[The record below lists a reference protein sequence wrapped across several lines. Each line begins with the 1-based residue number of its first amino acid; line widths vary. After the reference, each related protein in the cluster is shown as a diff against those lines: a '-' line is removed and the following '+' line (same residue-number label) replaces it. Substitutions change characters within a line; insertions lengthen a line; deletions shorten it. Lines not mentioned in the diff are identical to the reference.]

1 MIRFMNKKIGQYFVF
16 ARKVMLIALLG
27 FSNIAISQV
36 GPQPSSFGVWDRGE
50 AMDIKQYPF
59 LKGTSCDFPWN
70 EVEKTPE
77 VYDWSILDKA
87 VERAYKEKISLYIS
101 FEAGPK
107 TPEWVYEKGV
117 PKVITNATNNPGAFD
132 HYPYYLSPDYIKYYH
147 RFLTEVAKHIS
158 SFSKEKIR
166 AISFIQVKTG
176 CTGDE
181 CAYKGEPIDKNYSL
195 PVKSP
200 QWREF
205 RLETFA
211 LHDKLFGKKSGM
223 NISMLLN
230 NLEPQTEDG
239 KNDFVQEWDWAIK
252 NLNDGFGIKNGALS
266 RGHHL
271 SGEIDAVNTFLPYLV
286 DPKGVTLFRRSEMDQ
301 TWTRPWYQKNV
312 QLNFYWGAI
321 NALNSGQSVWDV
333 TSGAL
338 KASKEQG
345 FDYSFYFFN
354 KYAGQIHPET
364 ATNAFCALHKG
375 LNAAD
380 TKAYPEDKY
389 GTASRGNI
397 ERMEKI
403 TSEYAKYGAAN
414 EDKSALT
421 MGQVKQR
428 GNQNG
433 FNDVGWKIWPDNYTR
448 LLYQIDADET
458 SIPLWRVNGALTST
472 SSIYDRF
479 ARGFEHVSGK
489 DAMYFKL
496 HEGFS
501 QDAKPKVMSIT
512 IVWYDKEAGSSWK
525 LDYDGGGKKMKTAM
539 NVSGKGD
546 KKWHHE
552 VVTIK
557 DAVFRYGG
565 IKGSDLAI
573 VNTDD
578 KDDIFS
584 LIEVHKGEQEI
595 PALRPQ
601 AENHAFAGHNK
612 GTKYGKGEDA
622 VEGDKMKKDKKDKK
636 DKKGKKDKAVDT
648 EN

>member
-1 MIRFMNKKIGQYFVF
+1 MNIKGKNFGFF
-16 ARKVMLIALLG
+16 ARKVILIALIA
-27 FSNIAISQV
+27 FSNIVISQV

-87 VERAYKEKISLYIS
+87 IERAYKEKISLYIS

-117 PKVITNATNNPGAFD
+117 PKVITNASNNPGAFD
-132 HYPYYLSPDYIKYYH
+132 HYPYYLSPEYKKYYH
-147 RFLTEVAKHIS
+147 RFLSEVAKHIS

-181 CAYKGEPIDKNYSL
+181 CAYKGESIDKNYSL
-195 PVKSP
+195 PVKS
-200 QWREF
+200 QKWREF

-211 LHDKLFGKKSGM
+211 LHDKLFGKQSGL

-230 NLEPQTEDG
+230 NLEPQSEDG
-239 KNDFVQEWDWAIK
+239 KSDFVQEWDWAIK
-252 NLNDGFGIKNGALS
+252 NLKDGFGIKNGALS

-286 DPKGVTLFRRSEMDQ
+286 APKGITLFRRSEMDQ
-301 TWTRPWYQKNV
+301 TWTRPWYQLNV

-321 NALNSGQSVWDV
+321 NALNAGQSVWDV

-338 KASKEQG
+338 KVSKQQG

-389 GTASRGNI
+389 GTAYHGNI
-397 ERMEKI
+397 ARMEKI
-403 TSEYAKYGAAN
+403 TAEYAKYGAAN
-414 EDKSALT
+414 DDKSALT

-433 FNDVGWKIWPDNYTR
+433 FNDASWEIWSDNYAR
-448 LLYQIDADET
+448 LLYQIDADKT
-458 SIPLWRVNGALTST
+458 SIPLWRVNGPLTST

-501 QDAKPKVMSIT
+501 QAAKPKVMTIN
-512 IVWYDKEAGSSWK
+512 IVWFDGEVGSKWK
-525 LDYDGGGKKMKTAM
+525 LDYDGGAKAMKTAV
-539 NVSGKGD
+539 NITGKGD

-552 VVTIK
+552 TITIK

-565 IKGSDLAI
+565 INGSDLALI
-573 VNTDD
+573 NTDE

-584 LIEVHKGEQEI
+584 IIEVKRGEKDM
-595 PALRPQ
+595 PALLPQ
-601 AENHAFAGHNK
+601 AENRAFPGHNK
-612 GTKYGKGEDA
+612 GTKYGKGENA
-622 VEGDKMKKDKKDKK
+622 VDGDKQKKDKKDKK
-636 DKKGKKDKAVDT
+636 VKKG
-648 EN
+648 

>member
-1 MIRFMNKKIGQYFVF
+1 MNIEGKNFIFFG
-16 ARKVMLIALLG
+16 RKVMLIALIA
-27 FSNIAISQV
+27 FSNIVISQV

-70 EVEKTPE
+70 EVEKKPE

-87 VERAYKEKISLYIS
+87 IERAYKEKISLYIS

-107 TPEWVYEKGV
+107 TPEWVYGKGV
-117 PKVITNATNNPGAFD
+117 PKVITNASNNPGAFD
-132 HYPYYLSPDYIKYYH
+132 HYPYYLSPEYKKYYH
-147 RFLTEVAKHIS
+147 RFLSEVAKHIS
-158 SFSKEKIR
+158 SFSKEKIS

-181 CAYKGEPIDKNYSL
+181 CAYKGEPVDKNYSL
-195 PVKSP
+195 PVKS
-200 QWREF
+200 QKWREF

-211 LHDKLFGKKSGM
+211 LHDKLFGKQSGL

-230 NLEPQTEDG
+230 NLEPQSEDG
-239 KNDFVQEWDWAIK
+239 KSDFVQEWDWAMK
-252 NLNDGFGIKNGALS
+252 NLKDGFGIKNGALS

-286 DPKGVTLFRRSEMDQ
+286 DPKGITLFRRSEMDQ
-301 TWTRPWYQKNV
+301 TWTRPWYQLNV

-321 NALNSGQSVWDV
+321 NALNAGQSVWDV

-338 KASKEQG
+338 KVSKEQG

-389 GTASRGNI
+389 GTAYHGNI
-397 ERMEKI
+397 ARMEKI
-403 TSEYAKYGAAN
+403 TAEYAKYGAAN
-414 EDKSALT
+414 DDKSALT

-433 FNDVGWKIWPDNYTR
+433 FNDVGWKIWPDNYAR
-448 LLYQIDADET
+448 LLYQIDADKT
-458 SIPLWRVNGALTST
+458 SIPLWRVNGPLTST

-501 QDAKPKVMSIT
+501 QDAKPKVMSINV
-512 IVWYDKEAGSSWK
+512 VWFDAVKGSKWK
-525 LDYDGGGKKMKTAM
+525 LDYDAGSKTMKTAV
-539 NVSGKGD
+539 NIIGKGD

-552 VVTIK
+552 TITIK

-565 IKGSDLAI
+565 INGSDLALI
-573 VNTDD
+573 NTDD

-584 LIEVHKGEQEI
+584 IIEVKRGEQDV
-595 PALRPQ
+595 PALLPQ
-601 AENHAFAGHNK
+601 AENHAFSGHNK
-612 GTKYGKGEDA
+612 GTKYGKGENNI
-622 VEGDKMKKDKKDKK
+622 EGDKQKKEKKDKKVKK
-636 DKKGKKDKAVDT
+636 DKKG
-648 EN
+648 

>member
-1 MIRFMNKKIGQYFVF
+1 MDIKGRNFVFF
-16 ARKVMLIALLG
+16 ARKVILIALIA

-87 VERAYKEKISLYIS
+87 IERAYKEKISLYIS

-117 PKVITNATNNPGAFD
+117 PKVITNASNNPGAFD
-132 HYPYYLSPDYIKYYH
+132 HYPYYLSPDYKKYYH
-147 RFLTEVAKHIS
+147 RFLSEVAKHIS

-181 CAYKGEPIDKNYSL
+181 CAYKGESIDKNYSL
-195 PVKSP
+195 PVKSAE
-200 QWREF
+200 WRGF
-205 RLETFA
+205 RLEIFA
-211 LHDKLFGKKSGM
+211 LHDKLFGKKSGL

-230 NLEPQTEDG
+230 NLEPQSEDG
-239 KNDFVQEWDWAIK
+239 KSDFVQEWDWAIK
-252 NLNDGFGIKNGALS
+252 NLKDGFGIKNGALS

-286 DPKGVTLFRRSEMDQ
+286 DPKGITLFRRSEMDQ
-301 TWTRPWYQKNV
+301 TWTRPWYQINV

-321 NALNSGQSVWDV
+321 NALNAGQSVWDV

-338 KASKEQG
+338 KVSKEQG

-389 GTASRGNI
+389 GAASHGNI

-403 TSEYAKYGAAN
+403 TAEYAKYGAAN
-414 EDKSALT
+414 DDKSALT

-433 FNDVGWKIWPDNYTR
+433 FNDAGWKIWPDNYSR
-448 LLYQIDADET
+448 LLYQIDADKT
-458 SIPLWRVNGALTST
+458 SIPLWRVNGPLTST

-489 DAMYFKL
+489 DALYFKL

-501 QDAKPKVMSIT
+501 QDAKPKVMTIN
-512 IVWYDKEAGSSWK
+512 IVWFDGEVGSKWK
-525 LDYDGGGKKMKTAM
+525 LDYDGGAKAMKTAV
-539 NVSGKGD
+539 NITGKGD

-552 VVTIK
+552 TITIK

-565 IKGSDLAI
+565 INGSDLALI
-573 VNTDD
+573 NIDD

-584 LIEVHKGEQEI
+584 IIEVKRGEKDV
-595 PALRPQ
+595 PALLPQ
-601 AENHAFAGHNK
+601 AENRAFPGHNK
-612 GTKYGKGEDA
+612 GTKYGKGENT
-622 VEGDKMKKDKKDKK
+622 VEGDKHKKDKKDKK
-636 DKKGKKDKAVDT
+636 VKKDKKG
-648 EN
+648 

>member
-1 MIRFMNKKIGQYFVF
+1 MNIKGKNFGFF
-16 ARKVMLIALLG
+16 ARKVILIALIA
-27 FSNIAISQV
+27 FSEIAISQV

-87 VERAYKEKISLYIS
+87 IERAYKEKISLYIS

-117 PKVITNATNNPGAFD
+117 PKVITNASNNPGAFD
-132 HYPYYLSPDYIKYYH
+132 HYPYYLSPEYKKYYH
-147 RFLTEVAKHIS
+147 RFLSEVAKHIS

-181 CAYKGEPIDKNYSL
+181 CAYKGESIDKNYSL
-195 PVKSP
+195 PVKS
-200 QWREF
+200 QKWREF

-211 LHDKLFGKKSGM
+211 LHDKLFGKQSGL

-230 NLEPQTEDG
+230 NLEPQSEDG
-239 KNDFVQEWDWAIK
+239 KSDFVQEWDWAIK
-252 NLNDGFGIKNGALS
+252 NLKDGFGIKNGALS

-286 DPKGVTLFRRSEMDQ
+286 APKGITLFRRSEMDQ
-301 TWTRPWYQKNV
+301 TWTRPWYQLNV

-321 NALNSGQSVWDV
+321 NALNAGQSVWDV

-338 KASKEQG
+338 KVSKQQG

-389 GTASRGNI
+389 GTAYHGNI
-397 ERMEKI
+397 ARMEKI
-403 TSEYAKYGAAN
+403 TAEYAKYGAAN
-414 EDKSALT
+414 DDKSALT

-433 FNDVGWKIWPDNYTR
+433 FNDVGWKIWPDNYAR
-448 LLYQIDADET
+448 LLYQIDADKT
-458 SIPLWRVNGALTST
+458 SIPLWRVNGPLTST

-501 QDAKPKVMSIT
+501 QAAKPKVMTIN
-512 IVWYDKEAGSSWK
+512 IVWFDGEVGSKWK
-525 LDYDGGGKKMKTAM
+525 LDYDGGAKAMKTAV
-539 NVSGKGD
+539 NITGKGD

-552 VVTIK
+552 TITIK

-565 IKGSDLAI
+565 INGSDLALI
-573 VNTDD
+573 NTDE

-584 LIEVHKGEQEI
+584 IIEVKRGEKDM
-595 PALRPQ
+595 PALLPQ
-601 AENHAFAGHNK
+601 AENRAFPGHNK
-612 GTKYGKGEDA
+612 GTKYGKGENTVD
-622 VEGDKMKKDKKDKK
+622 GDKQKKDKKDKK
-636 DKKGKKDKAVDT
+636 VKKDKKG
-648 EN
+648 

>member
-1 MIRFMNKKIGQYFVF
+1 MNRIMNIKGRNYVLF
-16 ARKVMLIALLG
+16 ARKVILIALIA

-50 AMDIKQYPF
+50 AMDIKLYPF

-87 VERAYKEKISLYIS
+87 IERAYKEKISLYIS
-101 FEAGPK
+101 FAAGPK
-107 TPEWVYEKGV
+107 TPDWVYEKGV
-117 PKVITNATNNPGAFD
+117 PKVITNASKNPGAFD
-132 HYPYYLSPDYIKYYH
+132 YYPYYISPEYKKYYH

-195 PVKSP
+195 PVKSEK
-200 QWREF
+200 WREF

-211 LHDKLFGKKSGM
+211 LHDNLFGKKSGL

-230 NLEPQTEDG
+230 NLEPQSEDG
-239 KNDFVQEWDWAIK
+239 KSDFVQEWDWAIK
-252 NLNDGFGIKNGALS
+252 NLKDGFGIKNGALS

-301 TWTRPWYQKNV
+301 TWTRPWYQINV

-321 NALNSGQSVWDV
+321 NALNAGQSVWDV

-338 KASKEQG
+338 KVSKEQG

-389 GTASRGNI
+389 GTASHGNI

-403 TSEYAKYGAAN
+403 TAEYAKYGAVN
-414 EDKSALT
+414 DDKSALN

-433 FNDVGWKIWPDNYTR
+433 FNDACWKIWPDNYSR
-448 LLYQIDADET
+448 LLYQIDADKT
-458 SIPLWRVNGALTST
+458 SIPLWRVNGPLTST

-501 QDAKPKVMSIT
+501 QDAKPKVMTIN
-512 IVWYDKEAGSSWK
+512 IVWFDGEVGSKWK
-525 LDYDGGGKKMKTAM
+525 LDYDAGAKTMKTALTIT
-539 NVSGKGD
+539 GKGD

-552 VVTIK
+552 TVTIK

-565 IKGSDLAI
+565 INGSDLALI
-573 VNTDD
+573 NTDD

-584 LIEVHKGEQEI
+584 IIEVKRGEKDM
-595 PALRPQ
+595 PALLPQ
-601 AENHAFAGHNK
+601 AENRAFPGHNK
-612 GTKYGKGEDA
+612 GTKYGKGETN
-622 VEGDKMKKDKKDKK
+622 VEGDKQKKDKKDKK
-636 DKKGKKDKAVDT
+636 VKKDKKG
-648 EN
+648 

>member
-1 MIRFMNKKIGQYFVF
+1 
-16 ARKVMLIALLG
+16 
-27 FSNIAISQV
+27 
-36 GPQPSSFGVWDRGE
+36 
-50 AMDIKQYPF
+50 
-59 LKGTSCDFPWN
+59 
-70 EVEKTPE
+70 
-77 VYDWSILDKA
+77 
-87 VERAYKEKISLYIS
+87 
-101 FEAGPK
+101 
-107 TPEWVYEKGV
+107 V
-117 PKVITNATNNPGAFD
+117 PKVITNASKNPGAFD
-132 HYPYYLSPDYIKYYH
+132 YYPYYLSPEYKKYYH

-195 PVKSP
+195 PVKSEK
-200 QWREF
+200 WREF

-211 LHDKLFGKKSGM
+211 LHDKLFGKKSGL

-230 NLEPQTEDG
+230 NLEPQSEDG
-239 KNDFVQEWDWAIK
+239 KSDFVQEWDWAIK
-252 NLNDGFGIKNGALS
+252 NLKDGFGIKNGALS

-301 TWTRPWYQKNV
+301 TWTRPWYQINV

-321 NALNSGQSVWDV
+321 NALNAGQSVWDV

-338 KASKEQG
+338 KVSKEQG

-364 ATNAFCALHKG
+364 ANNAFCALHKG

-389 GTASRGNI
+389 GTASHGNT

-403 TSEYAKYGAAN
+403 TAEYAKYGAVN
-414 EDKSALT
+414 DDKSALT

-433 FNDVGWKIWPDNYTR
+433 FNDAGWKIWPDNYSR
-448 LLYQIDADET
+448 LLYQIDADKT
-458 SIPLWRVNGALTST
+458 SIPLWRVNGPLNST

-501 QDAKPKVMSIT
+501 QDAKPKVMTIN
-512 IVWYDKEAGSSWK
+512 IVWFDGEVGSKWK
-525 LDYDGGGKKMKTAM
+525 LDYDGGAKAMKTAV
-539 NVSGKGD
+539 NIIGKGD

-552 VVTIK
+552 TVTIK

-565 IKGSDLAI
+565 INGSDLALI
-573 VNTDD
+573 NTDD

-584 LIEVHKGEQEI
+584 IIEVKRGEKDM
-595 PALRPQ
+595 PALLPQ
-601 AENHAFAGHNK
+601 AENRAFPGHNK
-612 GTKYGKGEDA
+612 GTKYGKGENT
-622 VEGDKMKKDKKDKK
+622 VEGDKQKKDKKDKK
-636 DKKGKKDKAVDT
+636 VKKDKKG
-648 EN
+648 

>member
-1 MIRFMNKKIGQYFVF
+1 MNRIMDIKGINFDFF
-16 ARKVMLIALLG
+16 ARKVILVALIA
-27 FSNIAISQV
+27 FSNIVISQV

-70 EVEKTPE
+70 EVEKKPE
-77 VYDWSILDKA
+77 VYDWSTLDKA
-87 VERAYKEKISLYIS
+87 IERAYKEKISLYIS

-107 TPEWVYEKGV
+107 TPEWVYGRGV
-117 PKVITNATNNPGAFD
+117 PKVITNASNNPGAFD
-132 HYPYYLSPDYIKYYH
+132 HYPYYLSPEYKKYYH
-147 RFLTEVAKHIS
+147 RFLSEVAKHIS

-195 PVKSP
+195 PVKS
-200 QWREF
+200 QKWREF

-211 LHDKLFGKKSGM
+211 LHDKLFGKQSGL

-230 NLEPQTEDG
+230 NLEPQSEDG
-239 KNDFVQEWDWAIK
+239 KNDFVQEWDWAMK
-252 NLNDGFGIKNGALS
+252 NLKDGFGIKNGALS

-286 DPKGVTLFRRSEMDQ
+286 DPKGITLFRRSEMDQ
-301 TWTRPWYQKNV
+301 TWTRPWYQLNV

-321 NALNSGQSVWDV
+321 NALNAGQSVWDV

-338 KASKEQG
+338 KVSKEQG

-389 GTASRGNI
+389 GTAYHGNI
-397 ERMEKI
+397 ARMEKI
-403 TSEYAKYGAAN
+403 TAEYAKYGAAN
-414 EDKSALT
+414 DDKSALT

-433 FNDVGWKIWPDNYTR
+433 FNDVGWKIWPDNYAR
-448 LLYQIDADET
+448 LLYQIDADKT
-458 SIPLWRVNGALTST
+458 SIPLWRVNGPLTST

-501 QDAKPKVMSIT
+501 QDAKPKVMSINV
-512 IVWYDKEAGSSWK
+512 VWFDAVKGSKWK
-525 LDYDGGGKKMKTAM
+525 LDYDAGSKTMKTAV
-539 NVSGKGD
+539 NIIGKGD

-552 VVTIK
+552 TITIK

-565 IKGSDLAI
+565 INGSDLALI
-573 VNTDD
+573 NTDD

-584 LIEVHKGEQEI
+584 IIEVKRGEQDV
-595 PALRPQ
+595 PALLPQ
-601 AENHAFAGHNK
+601 AVNHAFSGHSK
-612 GTKYGKGEDA
+612 GTKYGKGENN
-622 VEGDKMKKDKKDKK
+622 VEGDKQKKDKKDRKVKK
-636 DKKGKKDKAVDT
+636 DKKG
-648 EN
+648 

>member
-1 MIRFMNKKIGQYFVF
+1 MNRIMNIKGGNFVFF
-16 ARKVMLIALLG
+16 ARKVILIALIA
-27 FSNIAISQV
+27 FSKIAISQV

-87 VERAYKEKISLYIS
+87 IERAYTDKISLYIS

-117 PKVITNATNNPGAFD
+117 PKVFTNASNNPGAFD
-132 HYPYYLSPDYIKYYH
+132 HYPYYLSPDYKKYYH

-158 SFSKEKIR
+158 SFPKDKIR

-200 QWREF
+200 KWREF

-211 LHDKLFGKKSGM
+211 LHDKLFGKQSGL

-252 NLNDGFGIKNGALS
+252 NLKDGFGIKNGALS

-286 DPKGVTLFRRSEMDQ
+286 DPKSITLFRRSEMDQ
-301 TWTRPWYQKNV
+301 TWTRPWYQLNV

-321 NALNSGQSVWDV
+321 NALNAGQSVWDV

-338 KASKEQG
+338 KVSKEQG

-389 GTASRGNI
+389 GTASHGNI

-403 TSEYAKYGAAN
+403 TAEYAKYGAAN
-414 EDKSALT
+414 DDKSALT

-433 FNDVGWKIWPDNYTR
+433 FNDAGWKIWSDNYSR
-448 LLYQIDADET
+448 LLYQINPDET
-458 SIPLWRVNGALTST
+458 SIPLWRVNGPLTFT

-501 QDAKPKVMSIT
+501 QDAKPKVMSINV
-512 IVWYDKEAGSSWK
+512 VWFDGVEGSKWK
-525 LDYDGGGKKMKTAM
+525 LDYDAGAKTMKTALTIT
-539 NVSGKGD
+539 GKGD

-552 VVTIK
+552 AVTIK
-557 DAVFRYGG
+557 DAAFRYGG
-565 IKGSDLAI
+565 TKGSDLALI
-573 VNTDD
+573 NTDD

-584 LIEVHKGEQEI
+584 IIEVKRGEQDV
-595 PALRPQ
+595 PVLLPQ
-601 AENHAFAGHNK
+601 AVNHAFPGHSK
-612 GTKYGKGEDA
+612 GTKYGKGETN
-622 VEGDKMKKDKKDKK
+622 VEGDKQKK
-636 DKKGKKDKAVDT
+636 DKKG
-648 EN
+648 

>member
-1 MIRFMNKKIGQYFVF
+1 MNRIMNIKGRNFVFF
-16 ARKVMLIALLG
+16 ARKVILIALIA

-50 AMDIKQYPF
+50 AMDNKQYPF

-87 VERAYKEKISLYIS
+87 IERAYKEKISLYIS
-101 FEAGPK
+101 FAAGPK
-107 TPEWVYEKGV
+107 TPDWVYEKGV
-117 PKVITNATNNPGAFD
+117 PKVITNASKNPGAFD
-132 HYPYYLSPDYIKYYH
+132 YYPYYISPEYKKYYH

-166 AISFIQVKTG
+166 TISFIQVKTG

-181 CAYKGEPIDKNYSL
+181 CAYKGEPIDNNYSL
-195 PVKSP
+195 PVKSEK
-200 QWREF
+200 WREF

-211 LHDKLFGKKSGM
+211 LHDKLFGKKSGL

-239 KNDFVQEWDWAIK
+239 KSDFVQEWDWAIK
-252 NLNDGFGIKNGALS
+252 NLKDGFGIKNGALS

-301 TWTRPWYQKNV
+301 TWTRPWYQINV

-321 NALNSGQSVWDV
+321 NALNAGQSVWDV

-338 KASKEQG
+338 KVSKEQG

-354 KYAGQIHPET
+354 KYAGQIHPEK

-389 GTASRGNI
+389 GTASHGNI

-403 TSEYAKYGAAN
+403 TAEYAKYGAAN
-414 EDKSALT
+414 DDKSALT

-433 FNDVGWKIWPDNYTR
+433 FNDAGWKIWPDNYSR
-448 LLYQIDADET
+448 LLYQIDADKT
-458 SIPLWRVNGALTST
+458 SIPLWRVNGPLTST

-501 QDAKPKVMSIT
+501 QDAKPKVMTIN
-512 IVWYDKEAGSSWK
+512 IVWFDGEVGSKWK
-525 LDYDGGGKKMKTAM
+525 LDYDGGAKAMKTAV
-539 NVSGKGD
+539 NITGKGD

-552 VVTIK
+552 TVTIK

-565 IKGSDLAI
+565 INGSDLALI
-573 VNTDD
+573 NTDD

-584 LIEVHKGEQEI
+584 IIEVKRGEKDM
-595 PALRPQ
+595 PALLPQ
-601 AENHAFAGHNK
+601 AENRAFPGHNK
-612 GTKYGKGEDA
+612 GTKYGKGENTI
-622 VEGDKMKKDKKDKK
+622 EGDKQKKDKKDKK
-636 DKKGKKDKAVDT
+636 VKKDKKG
-648 EN
+648 

>member
-1 MIRFMNKKIGQYFVF
+1 MNIKGGNYFVF
-16 ARKVMLIALLG
+16 ARKVILIAFIG
-27 FSNIAISQV
+27 FSNLAIGQV

-87 VERAYKEKISLYIS
+87 IERAYKYKISLYIS

-117 PKVITNATNNPGAFD
+117 PKVFTNASNNPGAFD
-132 HYPYYLSPDYIKYYH
+132 HYPYYLSPDYKKYYH

-181 CAYKGEPIDKNYSL
+181 CAYKGESIDKNYSL
-195 PVKSP
+195 PVKS
-200 QWREF
+200 QKWREF

-211 LHDKLFGKKSGM
+211 LHDKLFGKQSGL

-230 NLEPQTEDG
+230 NLEPQSEDG
-239 KNDFVQEWDWAIK
+239 KSDFVQEWDWAIK
-252 NLNDGFGIKNGALS
+252 NLKDGFGIKNGALS

-286 DPKGVTLFRRSEMDQ
+286 DPKGVKLFRRSEMDQ
-301 TWTRPWYQKNV
+301 TWTRPWYQLNV

-321 NALNSGQSVWDV
+321 NALNAGQSVWDV

-338 KASKEQG
+338 KVSKEQG

-354 KYAGQIHPET
+354 KYAGQINPYT

-389 GTASRGNI
+389 GTASHGNI

-403 TSEYAKYGAAN
+403 TAEYAKYGAAN
-414 EDKSALT
+414 DDKSALT

-428 GNQNG
+428 GNQAG
-433 FNDVGWKIWPDNYTR
+433 FNDAGWKIWSDNYSR
-448 LLYQIDADET
+448 LLYQIDADKT
-458 SIPLWRVNGALTST
+458 SIPLWRVNGPLTST

-501 QDAKPKVMSIT
+501 QDAKPKVMSINV
-512 IVWYDKEAGSSWK
+512 VWFDGIEGSKWK
-525 LDYDGGGKKMKTAM
+525 LDYDAGAKTMKTALTIT
-539 NVSGKGD
+539 GKGD

-552 VVTIK
+552 TVTIK

-565 IKGSDLAI
+565 TKGSDLALI
-573 VNTDD
+573 NTDG

-584 LIEVHKGEQEI
+584 IVEVKRGEKDV
-595 PALRPQ
+595 PALLPQ
-601 AENHAFAGHNK
+601 AENHAFPGHSK
-612 GTKYGKGEDA
+612 GTKYGKSETN
-622 VEGDKMKKDKKDKK
+622 VEGDKQKKDKKDKK
-636 DKKGKKDKAVDT
+636 VKKDKKG
-648 EN
+648 